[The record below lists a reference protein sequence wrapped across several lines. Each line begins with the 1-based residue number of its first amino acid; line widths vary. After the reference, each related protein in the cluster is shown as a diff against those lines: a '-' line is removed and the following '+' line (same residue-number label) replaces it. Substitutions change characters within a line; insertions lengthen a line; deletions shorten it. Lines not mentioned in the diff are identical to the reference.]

1 MKKIHLIMP
10 MGGRGSRFSEI
21 GMHEPKPL
29 LELNG
34 KPFFYWATQSII
46 KFIEVE
52 SLTFVVLQ
60 EHIDFFQIDKII
72 KNYYPY
78 ANIKVIKDVLPGAVL
93 TCMEGI
99 KHIDDDAPIIF
110 NDCDHLFRCSLF
122 EQFCGEADFEKLDGA
137 LLTFDSD
144 ENKYSFLEY
153 DENGYVKR
161 TVEKEVV
168 SHHAIC
174 GSYFFRDKEVFLRA
188 TEKYLKE
195 CSYSEYF
202 ISGVYNVMA
211 REGMKIVG
219 FPTDYHIPFGVPDE
233 YEAAKTTDKFGEL
246 LS

>member
-29 LELNG
+29 LKLNG
-34 KPFFYWATQSII
+34 KPFLYWATQSIT
-46 KFIEVE
+46 KFIEIE

-60 EHIDFFQIDKII
+60 EHIDLFEIDKVI
-72 KNYYPY
+72 KRYYPY
-78 ANIKVIKDVLPGAVL
+78 ANIEVIKEVLPGAVL

-99 KHIDDDAPIIF
+99 KSIEDDYPIIF
-110 NDCDHLFRCSLF
+110 NDCDHLFRSIAF
-122 EQFCGEADFEKLDGA
+122 ETFCKEADFEKLDGG

-144 ENKYSFLEY
+144 EDKYSFLEY
-153 DENGYVKR
+153 DENGYVTR

-168 SHHAIC
+168 SNHAIC
-174 GSYFFRDKEVFLRA
+174 GAYFFKNKDVFLNA
-188 TEKYLKE
+188 VEDYLNE
-195 CSYSEYF
+195 CQYSEYF
-202 ISGVYNVMA
+202 VSGVYNVMA